1 MVPIDP
7 WIDRLN
13 ASLKESNGEPVSTKS
28 REDPQLIHTNCRF
41 QRSGSPQ
48 KGSISDPDMLQAF
61 AAFAVLRRSAYPVV
75 EL

>member
-1 MVPIDP
+1 MRRDMLRDVAAYLCP
-7 WIDRLN
+7 R
-13 ASLKESNGEPVSTKS
+13 AE
-28 REDPQLIHTNCRF
+28 QLIHANCRF

-48 KGSISDPDMLQAF
+48 KGPLSDPHMLQAF